1 MKYDLEERLI
11 NYSVLIL
18 DIVDALPDNR
28 GANHLAGQIVRSGTA
43 PALMYGEAQS
53 SESRRDFIHK
63 MRLPL
68 KELRETYNCLKIIS
82 KKNYVGTGN
91 EKMAKALSESHELIS
106 IFVKSVE
113 TAVKNSTAKTKG
125 MSNVE

>member
-18 DIVDALPDNR
+18 DIVEAMPANK
-28 GANHLAGQIVRSGTA
+28 GANHLASQIIRSGTA

-53 SESRRDFIHK
+53 SESRKDFIHK

-68 KELRETYNCLKIIS
+68 KELRETYNCLKIIDR
-82 KKNYVGTGN
+82 KWYAGN
-91 EKMAKALSESHELIS
+91 ADDKLNKVLKESHELIS
-106 IFVKSVE
+106 IFVKSIG
-113 TAVKNSTAKTKG
+113 TAIENSKVKT
-125 MSNVE
+125 